1 MLLKI
6 FYIIWLPNLFTMNVP
21 VTVFTKILTINIFH
35 KFKIN
40 MIKSLRKNL
49 MIIVRANFSTT
60 KITHSLVK
68 NIIIVNKYK
77 PTYFVLSCWYCW
89 SHSHFRDPPQLIS
102 NLMNARKTSSPSQ
115 KRQILAPVKCEWL
128 IIDSVAGVIRRFQ
141 FHF

>member
-1 MLLKI
+1 
-6 FYIIWLPNLFTMNVP
+6 MNVP
-21 VTVFTKILTINIFH
+21 VTVFTKILTINIFR

-77 PTYFVLSCWYCW
+77 STYFVLSC
-89 SHSHFRDPPQLIS
+89 
-102 NLMNARKTSSPSQ
+102 
-115 KRQILAPVKCEWL
+115 
-128 IIDSVAGVIRRFQ
+128 
-141 FHF
+141 